1 MLLTAELG
9 LSKNV
14 QVVLFLLATGVTLDL
29 FGIINSCIYRYIS
42 GNKNL
47 EEFSEAKRILTRLPL
62 RRERKKPC

>member
-14 QVVLFLLATGVTLDL
+14 QVVLFLLATGVALDL
-29 FGIINSCIYRYIS
+29 FGIINSCIYRYIC

-47 EEFSEAKRILTRLPL
+47 EEFSEAKRILIRLPL